1 MVAPLTD
8 SVGGAFCFYFLWAHC
23 DFKTSDYFELS
34 INVVLNV
41 LGSYMAGVIL
51 LIHFI
56 HYPAFRFIRDENF
69 NAFSKMHAKRITW
82 IVFPPM
88 VLELGISIFLY
99 SRERSTVN
107 SVLLLTNI
115 LIWGI
120 TGLKSA
126 PTHDRLSRGF
136 DHGAYLDLMRW
147 NRARVWLWCFR
158 LVFLLLAIGFKGV

>member
-1 MVAPLTD
+1 MEMSKIMPEVSNDPKWMLLQLLA
-8 SVGGAFCFYFLWAHC
+8 C
-23 DFKTSDYFELS
+23 
-34 INVVLNV
+34 
-41 LGSYMAGVIL
+41 SYMTGVIL

-56 HYPAFRFIRDENF
+56 HYPAFQLVRDEEF
-69 NAFSKMHAKRITW
+69 KAFSKMHAKRITW

-88 VLELGISIFLY
+88 VLELGLSIFLY
-99 SRERSTVN
+99 SRERSIMN
-107 SVLLLTNI
+107 SSLLLANI

-126 PTHDRLSRGF
+126 PTHDRLSYGF

-158 LVFLLLAIGFKGV
+158 LVVISLAIGIGSKGV